1 MIEIN
6 YHHSTYKTRMGVA
19 ILRLIKLIMNIYIW
33 QTKECSRTK
42 KVKKRVRNV
51 KEYKD
56 STEIKEYIKVYLEYL
71 RV

>member
-1 MIEIN
+1 
-6 YHHSTYKTRMGVA
+6 MGVA